1 MCGQQSKDY
10 ANIKKR
16 TCCSLGK
23 HLLNSTGALSDL
35 LRTTVLTLKEE
46 WLHRKIFK
54 KAYIYNGIVF
64 GQEMLLC

>member
-35 LRTTVLTLKEE
+35 LRTTVLYAE
-46 WLHRKIFK
+46 RGMV
-54 KAYIYNGIVF
+54 A
-64 GQEMLLC
+64 QENI